1 MGVCTPR
8 RQRIETETQEIIVVP
23 GSELYMPRGYPEN
36 PWYPLPK
43 DYGDLT
49 VGGQKEARIA
59 AVCNQKT
66 PEDFVQAW
74 DLFRR
79 LYLMTTEPGFF
90 YQDFYPSPPFHY
102 EAIYNA
108 GAYSRNIMAAPR
120 GFAKSVIIAT
130 ELPLMLLLTRRYFK
144 IGMVLATDKMI
155 EERFDTIMRQL
166 TENQAIVDDFGTQRV
181 KRGDG
186 IWSRHFFRTGMGSQ
200 MSGFSVTGRKRGA
213 RPDFLIMDDPE
224 YDDNPDSETSS
235 IRLREEFE
243 TLLFRQLMPMLHKQA
258 SIYWLGTIVG
268 SRSFLY
274 HALTEDDQR
283 FKYWNRKIYKSA
295 TLDEENPEKITEVL
309 WDGKWDARSL
319 EVKMLEVGR
328 AAFMSEYQNTPG
340 SEDEKVLR
348 IDEIMTEYEIR
359 DLPEVFHPLS
369 ADNIVYYNKWNNA
382 SKEWEPAEKSCKEL
396 FSKMYRILTY
406 DPARGMSAHHD
417 YSSLAIL
424 GFDTDN
430 TLWVL
435 DMWMGRAKDSIIL
448 NHLYQ
453 LGMKWMP
460 KVVGVESVSMQIQ
473 LADSVCVFLR
483 ERQEGGWV
491 PRVVPV
497 DYRNVANRRSK
508 ADRIATLG
516 WRFDKGR
523 IKYPRHLAKRWPFN
537 MLYAQTRD
545 FTYDMALLSH
555 DDAIDSVAMGHY
567 VIHNK
572 GIVGVTQ
579 EIPKTLQERMQCGE
593 MNIGGV
599 PIISALNADELDP
612 MTVEFLLDKAYK
624 AGYNSEAGNKVF
636 ERKPY
641 HVRHFYY
648 GKRSRNGI

>member
-1 MGVCTPR
+1 VATVC
-8 RQRIETETQEIIVVP
+8 RQRTPQE
-23 GSELYMPRGYPEN
+23 
-36 PWYPLPK
+36 
-43 DYGDLT
+43 
-49 VGGQKEARIA
+49 
-59 AVCNQKT
+59 
-66 PEDFVQAW
+66 FVQAW

-102 EAIYNA
+102 KLIYDA

-120 GFAKSVIIAT
+120 GFAKSVIVGV
-130 ELPLMLLLTRRYFK
+130 ELPMLLLLTRKFFK
-144 IGMVLATDKMI
+144 VGMVLATDKMI
-155 EERFDTIMRQL
+155 EERFDMVMRQL

-186 IWSRHFFRTGMGSQ
+186 IWSRHFFRTESGSQ

-213 RPDFLIMDDPE
+213 RPDLLIMDDPE

-235 IRLREEFE
+235 VRLREEFE
-243 TLLFRQLMPMLHKQA
+243 ILLFRQLLPMLHKKA
-258 SIYWLGTIVG
+258 AIYWLGTIVG

-274 HALTEDDQR
+274 HALHEDDPR
-283 FKYWNRKIYKSA
+283 FKYWNRKVYKSA
-295 TLDEENPEKITEVL
+295 TLDETDPNKITSVL
-309 WDGKWDARSL
+309 WDGKWDKQSL
-319 EVKMLEVGR
+319 EIKMLEVGK

-340 SEDEKVLR
+340 SDDERVLH
-348 IDEIMTEYEIR
+348 IDEIMTEYEIP
-359 DLPEVFHPLS
+359 DFPEVFHPLTS
-369 ADNIVYYNKWNNA
+369 DNQLVYNKWNNA
-382 SKEWEPAEKSCKEL
+382 LKEWEQVEVTCKDL
-396 FSKMYRILTY
+396 FNKMYRIMTY
-406 DPARGMSAHHD
+406 DPARGMSSHHD

-435 DMWMGRAKDSIIL
+435 DMWMGRAKDSVIL

-453 LGMKWMP
+453 LGIKWMP
-460 KVVGVESVSMQIQ
+460 RVVGVESVSMQIQ
-473 LADSVCVFLR
+473 LADSVSVFLR

-572 GIVGVTQ
+572 GIVGATQ
-579 EIPKTLQERMQCGE
+579 EIPKTIQERIQQGE
-593 MNIGGV
+593 LMMAGIPLIG
-599 PIISALNADELDP
+599 ALNADELDP
-612 MTVEFLLDKAYK
+612 ATVEFLLDKSYK
-624 AGYNSEAGNKVF
+624 PGYNSEAGNKMF
-636 ERKPY
+636 QRKPY
-641 HVRHFYY
+641 YVKRMYY
-648 GKRSRNGI
+648 GRSQKNGH